1 MEALFC
7 CAIPL
12 VIFGILSLFGLR
24 RPQEK
29 YTAQEDGEER
39 PAAPVWAQS
48 GEQ

>member
-24 RPQEK
+24 TPQERR
-29 YTAQEDGEER
+29 TAREEGKEH